1 MNGGGRLRGE
11 TTPEGR
17 LAAVASCLAV
27 SMADEHVRSAAGPA
41 APDYADYREAL
52 RPYILRELLLA
63 RIDEA
68 RKSISLHLTG
78 RVKELAAELAE
89 IESGLPAEHRL

>member
-1 MNGGGRLRGE
+1 MNGRVHLE
-11 TTPEGR
+11 ETPEGR
-17 LAAVASCLAV
+17 LAAVARALAFEIEERYAQTG
-27 SMADEHVRSAAGPA
+27 SGPA
-41 APDYADYREAL
+41 EPDYADYREAL

-78 RVKELAAELAE
+78 RVRELAAELAE
-89 IESGLPAEHRL
+89 IESGIPNEHWL